1 MSYRAAF
8 KRLYYI
14 VEKIKVNKGITAFK
28 ILESLQEKGL
38 EISSATLER
47 DLKSLREEFF
57 CKITYKRN
65 LRGYEFEGFLNPM
78 MEQLLNNNAQTF
90 LLLDMDKEKLLQEFV
105 ISDGAIPD
113 HVNST
118 FLTILD
124 ALAQNKKIKITHT
137 KPNTSIPQQYVLHP
151 IIVKEYQYKRY
162 LIALKENME
171 KRAFHIGRISSV
183 EILNQEADTSQR
195 AQIKNQLKNTLGVIN
210 FDKIPEEIIF
220 ISTKDRAKF
229 LKEKPLHSS
238 QIVVQEVED
247 VVVFKLNVVI
257 NLELIAELLSLGEH
271 IRIASPASLIE
282 QLKSRFELILEQHTN
297 EKINIEKIKQNFKL

>member
-1 MSYRAAF
+1 MTYRAAF

-14 VEKIKVNKGITAFK
+14 VEKIKVNKGITASE
-28 ILESLQEKGL
+28 IMESLQEKGL

-57 CKITYKRN
+57 CKINYNRS
-65 LRGYEFEGFLNPM
+65 LRGYEFVSFREPM
-78 MEQLLNNNAQTF
+78 MEELLNNNAQTI
-90 LLLDMDKEKLLQEFV
+90 LLLDMDKEKILKDFV

-113 HVNST
+113 HVNAT

-137 KPNTSIPQQYVLHP
+137 KPNASVPQNYILHP

-162 LIALKENME
+162 LIALKEDME

-210 FDKIPEEIIF
+210 FDKTPEEIIL
-220 ISTKDRAKF
+220 IATQSRAKF

-238 QIVVQEVED
+238 QIVVQEEED

-257 NLELIAELLSLGEH
+257 NLELIAELLSMGEH